1 MGGLRVCVSEALRQ
15 LLDESHDA
23 RPEDLPDMVG
33 RVAPLLDVT
42 DMVIHVVDH
51 QQRVLV
57 PIMPAGAP
65 ERDVIAVDGTVAGR
79 AFSLLTV
86 HEVAG
91 DDAVTL
97 WIPLLDGTD
106 RQGVLQVVAPVV
118 DDRTRR
124 DCAAVATLLAEMLI
138 TRSLY
143 GDLIER
149 VRRRATMTVPAEL
162 IRSQLPPLTFAS
174 GRVVISG
181 LLEPC
186 YDVGGDAFDYAVN
199 GNVAHL
205 ALFDAVGHGHG
216 HGAGAGMQAAVL
228 ASVALAA
235 YRNARRGD
243 LDLAGTYGHVDRVV
257 RAHDRG
263 GLITGIFAE
272 LNQVSGVLQVISAGH
287 PGGLIIRDGAVVRTL
302 PTPTALPVSMGD
314 LRAPAVVDESLQPG
328 DHVLLYTDG
337 VTEARTEDGEFFGVD
352 RLAEFVVRAVADGL
366 SAPETTR
373 RLVHAI
379 LDYQNNVLQDD
390 ATILL
395 VQWLAD
401 SSLRP

>member
-1 MGGLRVCVSEALRQ
+1 MGGLRVDVSEALRQ

-42 DMVIHVVDH
+42 ELVIHVVDH

-57 PIMPAGAP
+57 PIMPAEAP

-79 AFSLLTV
+79 AFSLVTV
-86 HEVAG
+86 QEVPG
-91 DDAVTL
+91 DDAVTM

-149 VRRRATMTVPAEL
+149 VRRRATMTVSAEL

-205 ALFDAVGHGHG
+205 ALFDAVGHG
-216 HGAGAGMQAAVL
+216 AGAGMQAAVL

-257 RAHDRG
+257 RAHDRA
-263 GLITGIFAE
+263 GLITGIFGE
-272 LNQVSGVLQVISAGH
+272 LDQVSGVLRVISAGH
-287 PGGLIIRDGAVVRTL
+287 PGGMIIRDGAVVRTL

-314 LRAPAVVDESLQPG
+314 LGAPEVVAESLQPG

-337 VTEARTEDGEFFGVD
+337 VTEARTEDGGFFGVD
-352 RLAEFVVRAVADGL
+352 RLAEFVVRAMADGL

>member
-1 MGGLRVCVSEALRQ
+1 VDVARALRH
-15 LLDESHDA
+15 LLDDSHDA
-23 RPEDLPDMVG
+23 GPEDLPEMVG

-42 DMVIHVVDH
+42 EMMIYVVDH

-57 PIMPAGAP
+57 PLTSPTVPG
-65 ERDVIAVDGTVAGR
+65 RDVIAVDGTVAGR
-79 AFSLLTV
+79 AFSLLAV
-86 HEVAG
+86 QEVSCG
-91 DDAVTL
+91 DAVMM

-106 RQGVLQVVAPVV
+106 RQGVLQVVTPAV
-118 DDRTRR
+118 DDRLRR
-124 DCAAVATLLAEMLI
+124 DCGAVATLVAEMLI

-143 GDLIER
+143 GDMIER
-149 VRRRATMTVPAEL
+149 ARRRATMGVPAEL
-162 IRSQLPPLTFAS
+162 IRAQLPPLTFAT
-174 GRVVISG
+174 GRLVISG

-199 GNVAHL
+199 GDVAHM
-205 ALFDAVGHGHG
+205 ALFDAVGHGAQG
-216 HGAGAGMQAAVL
+216 GMRAAVL

-243 LDLAGTYGHVDRVV
+243 LDLTDTYRHVDAVA
-257 RAHDRG
+257 RAHDRA

-272 LNQVSGVLQVISAGH
+272 LDEVSGLLRVISAGH

-302 PTPTALPVSMGD
+302 PTPTALPVTMGD
-314 LRAPAVVDESLQPG
+314 LRAPTVVEEALQPG
-328 DHVLLYTDG
+328 DQILLYTDG
-337 VTEARTEDGEFFGVD
+337 VTEARTDDGEFFGVD
-352 RLAEFVVRAVADGL
+352 RLIAFVVRAMADGL

-379 LDYQNNVLQDD
+379 LEYQNNQLQDD

-401 SSLRP
+401 ASPGRG

>member
-1 MGGLRVCVSEALRQ
+1 MI
-15 LLDESHDA
+15 A
-23 RPEDLPDMVG
+23 RI
-33 RVAPLLDVT
+33 APLLGVT
-42 DMVIHVVDH
+42 EIAIYLVDH

-57 PIMPAGAP
+57 PLMEADTSG
-65 ERDVIAVDGTVAGR
+65 RDVIPVDRTMAGR
-79 AFSLLTV
+79 AFSQV
-86 HEVAG
+86 NVQEVSG
-91 DDAVTL
+91 DDAVTM

-106 RQGVLQVVAPVV
+106 RQGVLQVVASNV

-124 DCAAVATLLAEMLI
+124 DCGAVATLLAEMLI

-143 GDLIER
+143 GDMIER

-162 IRSQLPPLTFAS
+162 IRSQLPPLTFAT
-174 GRVVISG
+174 GRLVISG

-186 YDVGGDAFDYAVN
+186 YEVGGDAFDYAVN
-199 GNVAHL
+199 GDVAHL
-205 ALFDAVGHGHG
+205 GLFDALG
-216 HGAGAGMQAAVL
+216 HGAGAGMPAAVL

-235 YRNARRGD
+235 YRNARRGG
-243 LDLAGTYGHVDRVV
+243 LDLADTYRHVDTVV
-257 RAHDRG
+257 RAYDRS

-272 LNQVSGVLQVISAGH
+272 LDQVSGLLRVISAGH
-287 PGGLIIRDGAVVRTL
+287 PGGFVIRDGAVVKTL
-302 PTPTALPVSMGD
+302 PAPTALPVSMGD
-314 LRAPAVVDESLQPG
+314 LRAPAVVEEALQPG

-352 RLAEFVVRAVADGL
+352 RLATFVVRAIAAGL

-379 LDYQNNVLQDD
+379 LDYQNNALQDD

-395 VQWLAD
+395 VQWLGD
-401 SSLRP
+401 SSPWPL

>member
-1 MGGLRVCVSEALRQ
+1 MGAGGVDVESAFRQ
-15 LLDESHDA
+15 LLHESHDA
-23 RPEDLPDMVG
+23 RPEDLPEMIG

-42 DMVIHVVDH
+42 DLVIHVVDH

-57 PIMPAGAP
+57 PIMPVKAAQ
-65 ERDVIAVDGTVAGR
+65 RDVIAVDGTVAGR
-79 AFSLLTV
+79 AFSMVTV
-86 HEVAG
+86 QEVPS
-91 DDAVTL
+91 DDAVTM

-118 DDRTRR
+118 DDQTRR
-124 DCAAVATLLAEMLI
+124 DCSAVAALLAEMLI

-143 GDLIER
+143 GDMIEQ
-149 VRRRATMTVPAEL
+149 VRRRAAMTVPAEL
-162 IRSQLPPLTFAS
+162 IRSQLPPLTFAT
-174 GRVVISG
+174 GRIVISG

-199 GNVAHL
+199 GDVAHL
-205 ALFDAVGHGHG
+205 ALFDAVGHG
-216 HGAGAGMQAAVL
+216 AGGGMQAAVL
-228 ASVALAA
+228 ASVAVAA

-243 LDLAGTYGHVDRVV
+243 LDLADTYGHVDAVV
-257 RAHDRG
+257 RAHDRA

-272 LNQVSGVLQVISAGH
+272 LDQISGLLRVISAGH
-287 PGGLIIRDGAVVRTL
+287 PGGMIIRDGAVVKTL

-314 LRAPAVVDESLQPG
+314 LRAPAVVEESLQPG

-352 RLAEFVVRAVADGL
+352 RLAAFVVRAVADGL

-379 LDYQNNVLQDD
+379 LEYQNNVLQDD

-401 SSLRP
+401 SPPLQL